1 MAPKLATYGIRVVA
15 IRGHGGVT
23 VTRLA
28 NNLQRFSE
36 LAAAVSLAAA
46 LSVLA
51 VGPAGADGSQAPA
64 TGADAA
70 PVQQPAPGTLPP
82 QPPAANAPGFL
93 HQLGVW
99 WHDGFGDFDA
109 KMKAAKD
116 KLDDYNKKQS
126 EAAKEAS
133 TATGQALKD
142 AAQATKDAATAVVKL
157 PVTRVFEMHE
167 RCQKA
172 GNGAPD
178 CETTANTVCRTK
190 GFGTGKPLDVSTA
203 QECPAR
209 VMLSGRQPVEGECPD
224 VTTLL
229 RAICQ

>member
-1 MAPKLATYGIRVVA
+1 MVSG
-15 IRGHGGVT
+15 RGFHGGVT
-23 VTRLA
+23 MTKSSNHSRRLSA
-28 NNLQRFSE
+28 LAVAVP
-36 LAAAVSLAAA
+36 LAAMLSIAVGQAAA
-46 LSVLA
+46 
-51 VGPAGADGSQAPA
+51 DDSQAPA
-64 TGADAA
+64 GGGGAGAVQPAA
-70 PVQQPAPGTLPP
+70 PAPGALPA

-99 WHDGFGDFDA
+99 WNDGFGDFHA

-116 KLDDYNKKQS
+116 KIDDYNKKQS

-133 TATGQALKD
+133 TATEQALKD

-157 PVTRVFEMHE
+157 PGTRVFEMHE

-178 CETTANTVCRTK
+178 CETTANNVCRTK
-190 GFGTGKPLDVSTA
+190 GFATGKPLDVSTA

-209 VMLSGRQPVEGECPD
+209 VVLSGRQPLEGECPD

>member
-1 MAPKLATYGIRVVA
+1 MMRS
-15 IRGHGGVT
+15 
-23 VTRLA
+23 A
-28 NNLQRFSE
+28 NNLQRFSA
-36 LAAAVSLAAA
+36 LTVALPLAAA
-46 LSVLA
+46 LMAAA
-51 VGPAGADGSQAPA
+51 VGSCLADDNQAPAGATA
-64 TGADAA
+64 
-70 PVQQPAPGTLPP
+70 VQQPQPAVAPGALPA
-82 QPPAANAPGFL
+82 QPPPANRSGFIY
-93 HQLGVW
+93 QLGVW
-99 WHDGFGDFDA
+99 WNDGFADFNA
-109 KMKAAKD
+109 KMKAAKN

-133 TATGQALKD
+133 TATEQALKD

-167 RCQKA
+167 RCHKA

-178 CETTANTVCRTK
+178 CETTANNVCRAK
-190 GFGTGKPLDVSTA
+190 GFNTGKPLDVSTA

>member
-1 MAPKLATYGIRVVA
+1 MRKSGNHSRRFFAVAVVVPLVA
-15 IRGHGGVT
+15 MLSAASG
-23 VTRLA
+23 
-28 NNLQRFSE
+28 Q
-36 LAAAVSLAAA
+36 AAADDNQA
-46 LSVLA
+46 
-51 VGPAGADGSQAPA
+51 PAGAASP
-64 TGADAA
+64 GAVQQAA
-70 PVQQPAPGTLPP
+70 PGGLPD
-82 QPPAANAPGFL
+82 QPPPANRPGFI

-99 WHDGFGDFDA
+99 WNDGFGDLNA

-133 TATGQALKD
+133 TATEQALKD

-157 PVTRVFEMHE
+157 PGTRVFEMHE

-178 CETTANTVCRTK
+178 CETTAANVCRAK

>member
-1 MAPKLATYGIRVVA
+1 M
-15 IRGHGGVT
+15 
-23 VTRLA
+23 TRSGDV
-28 NNLQRFSE
+28 QRFWAFVVVVP
-36 LAAAVSLAAA
+36 LAAVLMATAVGTAAA
-46 LSVLA
+46 DDA
-51 VGPAGADGSQAPA
+51 QAPA
-64 TGADAA
+64 GTAA
-70 PVQQPAPGTLPP
+70 QP
-82 QPPAANAPGFL
+82 PPAAAPGALPAQPPPADRPGFL
-93 HQLGVW
+93 NQLGVW
-99 WHDGFGDFDA
+99 WNDGFADFNA

-116 KLDDYNKKQS
+116 KLDDFNKKQS

-133 TATGQALKD
+133 TATEHALKD

-157 PVTRVFEMHE
+157 PTTRVFEMHE

-178 CETTANTVCRTK
+178 CETTAANVCRAK
-190 GFGTGKPLDVSTA
+190 GFDTGKPLDVSTA

>member
-1 MAPKLATYGIRVVA
+1 LA
-15 IRGHGGVT
+15 
-23 VTRLA
+23 VTRSGDVL
-28 NNLQRFSE
+28 RFWASV
-36 LAAAVSLAAA
+36 LPLAAA
-46 LSVLA
+46 LTAAA
-51 VGPAGADGSQAPA
+51 VGTTLADDNQAPA
-64 TGADAA
+64 SAA
-70 PVQQPAPGTLPP
+70 AAQP
-82 QPPAANAPGFL
+82 PPAAAPGELPAQPPPANRPGFIY
-93 HQLGVW
+93 QLGVW
-99 WHDGFGDFDA
+99 WNDGFADFNA

-133 TATGQALKD
+133 TATEHVLKD

-178 CETTANTVCRTK
+178 CETTASNVCRAR
-190 GFGTGKPLDVSTA
+190 GFNTGKPLDVSTA

-209 VMLSGRQPVEGECPD
+209 VVLSGRQPVEGECPD

>member
-1 MAPKLATYGIRVVA
+1 M
-15 IRGHGGVT
+15 
-23 VTRLA
+23 TRLA
-28 NNLQRFSE
+28 NNSRRFS
-36 LAAAVSLAAA
+36 A
-46 LSVLA
+46 LVVVAPLSAGLFMVA
-51 VGPAGADGSQAPA
+51 VGQAGAEGNQAPA
-64 TGADAA
+64 ATTDAA
-70 PVQQPAPGTLPP
+70 PVQQPAPAPGASPS
-82 QPPAANAPGFL
+82 QPPVANAPGFL
-93 HQLGVW
+93 HQLGIW
-99 WHDGFGDFDA
+99 WHDGFADFDA

-116 KLDDYNKKQS
+116 KLNDYNKKQS
-126 EAAKEAS
+126 DAAKEAS
-133 TATGQALKD
+133 TATEQALKD

-157 PVTRVFEMHE
+157 PATRVFEMHE

-178 CETTANTVCRTK
+178 CETTANNVCRGK
-190 GFGTGKPLDVSTA
+190 GFNTGKPLDVSTA

>member
-1 MAPKLATYGIRVVA
+1 MMRF
-15 IRGHGGVT
+15 
-23 VTRLA
+23 A
-28 NNLQRFSE
+28 NYSRRCC
-36 LAAAVSLAAA
+36 AAVVLLAAA
-46 LSVLA
+46 LTFA
-51 VGPAGADGSQAPA
+51 AAATAGADDSQ
-64 TGADAA
+64 
-70 PVQQPAPGTLPP
+70 
-82 QPPAANAPGFL
+82 QPPANASAVQPPPPSGAFPAQPPPASRPGFL
-93 HQLGVW
+93 NQLGVW
-99 WHDGFGDFDA
+99 WNDGFSDFNA
-109 KMKAAKD
+109 KMKAAKT

-133 TATGQALKD
+133 TATEQALKD

-178 CETTANTVCRTK
+178 CETTANNVCRTK

-209 VMLSGRQPVEGECPD
+209 VVLSGRQPVEGECPD

>member
-1 MAPKLATYGIRVVA
+1 MTKSGKHARRLSALALVVP
-15 IRGHGGVT
+15 
-23 VTRLA
+23 
-28 NNLQRFSE
+28 
-36 LAAAVSLAAA
+36 LAAILSIAAGQAAA
-46 LSVLA
+46 DDNQ
-51 VGPAGADGSQAPA
+51 GPAGAGGPSAAQQ
-64 TGADAA
+64 AA
-70 PVQQPAPGTLPP
+70 PGALPA
-82 QPPAANAPGFL
+82 QPPAANAPGFI

-116 KLDDYNKKQS
+116 KIDDYNKKQS

-133 TATGQALKD
+133 TATEQALKD

-178 CETTANTVCRTK
+178 CETTANNVCRTK
-190 GFGTGKPLDVSTA
+190 GFATGKPLDVSTA

-209 VMLSGRQPVEGECPD
+209 VMLSGRQPLEGECPD

>member
-1 MAPKLATYGIRVVA
+1 M
-15 IRGHGGVT
+15 
-23 VTRLA
+23 TRFA
-28 NNLQRFSE
+28 NYSRRFC
-36 LAAAVSLAAA
+36 AAVVLLAAA
-46 LSVLA
+46 LA
-51 VGPAGADGSQAPA
+51 VIAAATAGADDSQ
-64 TGADAA
+64 
-70 PVQQPAPGTLPP
+70 
-82 QPPAANAPGFL
+82 QPPANASAVQPPPSGAFPAQPPPASRPGFL
-93 HQLGVW
+93 YQLGVW
-99 WHDGFGDFDA
+99 WNDGFSDFNA
-109 KMKAAKD
+109 KMKAAKN

-133 TATGQALKD
+133 TATEQALKD

-178 CETTANTVCRTK
+178 CETTANNVCRTK

-209 VMLSGRQPVEGECPD
+209 VVLSGRQPVEGECPD

>member
-1 MAPKLATYGIRVVA
+1 MTKLGD
-15 IRGHGGVT
+15 
-23 VTRLA
+23 
-28 NNLQRFSE
+28 LQRFWAFVVPLAAV
-36 LAAAVSLAAA
+36 LAAASVGAAVA
-46 LSVLA
+46 DDSQA
-51 VGPAGADGSQAPA
+51 PAGADTAQQPPPGGLPA
-64 TGADAA
+64 
-70 PVQQPAPGTLPP
+70 QPAP
-82 QPPAANAPGFL
+82 ANRPGFFN
-93 HQLGVW
+93 QLGVW
-99 WHDGFGDFDA
+99 WNDGFADFNA

-116 KLDDYNKKQS
+116 KLDDYNKKQVD
-126 EAAKEAS
+126 AAKEAS

-178 CETTANTVCRTK
+178 CETTAANVCRAK
-190 GFGTGKPLDVSTA
+190 GFSAGKPLDVSTA

-209 VMLSGRQPVEGECPD
+209 VVLSGRQPVEGECAD

>member
-1 MAPKLATYGIRVVA
+1 MTRPGSAPRFWGIVVP
-15 IRGHGGVT
+15 
-23 VTRLA
+23 
-28 NNLQRFSE
+28 
-36 LAAAVSLAAA
+36 LAAVLAA
-46 LSVLA
+46 LA
-51 VGPAGADGSQAPA
+51 VGAAIADDSQAPA
-64 TGADAA
+64 GAGM
-70 PVQQPAPGTLPP
+70 VQQPPPGNLPAQTP
-82 QPPAANAPGFL
+82 PPANRPGFL
-93 HQLGVW
+93 NQLGVW
-99 WHDGFGDFDA
+99 WNDSFADFNA

-116 KLDDYNKKQS
+116 RLDDYNKKQS

-133 TATGQALKD
+133 TATEQALKD

-157 PVTRVFEMHE
+157 PVTRVIEMHE

-178 CETTANTVCRTK
+178 CETTANNVCRAK

>member
-1 MAPKLATYGIRVVA
+1 M
-15 IRGHGGVT
+15 
-23 VTRLA
+23 TRSA
-28 NNLQRFSE
+28 NNLQRFSA
-36 LAAAVSLAAA
+36 LTVVLPLAAA
-46 LSVLA
+46 LTAAA
-51 VGPAGADGSQAPA
+51 VGTCLADDTQAPAGAAVA
-64 TGADAA
+64 
-70 PVQQPAPGTLPP
+70 QQPAAAAPGPSALPA
-82 QPPAANAPGFL
+82 QPPPANRPGFI

-99 WHDGFGDFDA
+99 WDDGFGDFNA
-109 KMKAAKD
+109 KIKAAKD
-116 KLDDYNKKQS
+116 KLDDYNKKQG

-133 TATGQALKD
+133 TATEQALKD

-157 PVTRVFEMHE
+157 PTTRVFEMHE

-178 CETTANTVCRTK
+178 CETTANNVCRTK

-209 VMLSGRQPVEGECPD
+209 VVLSGRQPVEGECPD

>member
-1 MAPKLATYGIRVVA
+1 M
-15 IRGHGGVT
+15 
-23 VTRLA
+23 TRSA
-28 NNLQRFSE
+28 NNLQRF
-36 LAAAVSLAAA
+36 AALTVVLPLAAA
-46 LSVLA
+46 LTAAA
-51 VGPAGADGSQAPA
+51 VGTCLADDTQAPAGA
-64 TGADAA
+64 AA
-70 PVQQPAPGTLPP
+70 AQQPAAAAPGALPA
-82 QPPAANAPGFL
+82 QPPPTNRPGFI

-99 WHDGFGDFDA
+99 WNDGFGDFNA

-116 KLDDYNKKQS
+116 KLDDYNKKQG

-133 TATGQALKD
+133 TATEQALKD

-157 PVTRVFEMHE
+157 PTTRVFEMHE

-178 CETTANTVCRTK
+178 CETTANNVCRTK

-224 VTTLL
+224 VTMLL